1 MSAVADAVR
10 RKTLTCEGVTT
21 RALKAGLLSTDGD
34 ILAVAR
40 GIDAAGTSNQPFR
53 GVPVLVL
60 NARPSEVDAVQR
72 LSAAVALVF
81 NDVDRRQHGGAVRHP
96 RDAAFPLVAPCGP
109 AAGESAVVA
118 AASAFSAVAVG
129 AASAALLSAPTSV
142 PAAVLVRQCA
152 SWAGVTTYE
161 GPTAAGDGDVNG
173 GGGGG
178 GGDRGG
184 TVYAQQRW

>member
-1 MSAVADAVR
+1 
-10 RKTLTCEGVTT
+10 L
-21 RALKAGLLSTDGD
+21 
-34 ILAVAR
+34 
-40 GIDAAGTSNQPFR
+40 
-53 GVPVLVL
+53 PVLVL

-72 LSAAVALVF
+72 LSAAGALVF

-96 RDAAFPLVAPCGP
+96 RDAAFTLVAPCGP
-109 AAGESAVVA
+109 AAGESESAVMA
-118 AASAFSAVAVG
+118 AASAFSAMAAG

-184 TVYAQQRW
+184 TVYAQQRR